1 MSQKKEQRGYGNIY
15 TPHAG
20 SMIIQVQREGG
31 LANRTI
37 VLSPRRVKLLRFVM
51 SRTGIGI
58 GIALGGLFL
67 FFAVQA
73 ARVPLLTNRLAHFER
88 DAQRLD
94 TLEQT
99 LAHLTKRY
107 EQVQTMLGAKP
118 TLRDTAKLAAAGKS
132 ADSASIAAPEKII
145 APVKR
150 QSLLSVPIDAIRGG
164 PQSLAQAAEHR
175 AALAAQTPPPPAA
188 TIPSR
193 FPIEERYFV
202 TRGVGAGAEYGAA
215 HPGVDVALAIGTEV
229 RAAGG
234 GSVVEVSE
242 TAEYGKM
249 VRVAHPGGYE
259 TLYGHLSEVRV
270 RQGDRIALGATLG
283 LSGNTGRSTAPHLH
297 FELRKGGAAVDPMT
311 LIKQSARQ

>member
-1 MSQKKEQRGYGNIY
+1 MSERKEQRGYGNIY

-37 VLSPRRVKLLRFVM
+37 VLSPGRVRLLRFVM
-51 SRTGIGI
+51 SRTGIAI
-58 GIALGGLFL
+58 GIVLGGMFA

-73 ARVPLLTNRLAHFER
+73 ARVPVLTDRLATFER

-94 TLEQT
+94 TLERT

-118 TLRDTAKLAAAGKS
+118 VRRDS
-132 ADSASIAAPEKII
+132 VAPVEGVI
-145 APVKR
+145 APVTR
-150 QSLLSVPIDAIRGG
+150 QSVPLDAIRGTRD
-164 PQSLAQAAEHR
+164 PVALPPVAA
-175 AALAAQTPPPPAA
+175 AVAGTV
-188 TIPSR
+188 PSR
-193 FPIEERYFV
+193 FPIDAKYFV
-202 TRGVGAGAEYGAA
+202 TRGVGSGAEYGAT
-215 HPGVDVALAIGTEV
+215 HPGLDVAVASGTEV

-242 TAEYGKM
+242 TAEYGRM
-249 VRVAHPGGYE
+249 VRLAHPDGYE

-270 RQGDRIALGATLG
+270 RQGERVAPGATLG

-297 FELRKGGAAVDPMT
+297 FELRKNGTAVDPMT
-311 LIKQSARQ
+311 LISQSARQ

>member
-1 MSQKKEQRGYGNIY
+1 MSQKKEQQGYGNIY

-37 VLSPRRVKLLRFVM
+37 VLSPRRVRLLRFVM
-51 SRTGIGI
+51 SRTGIVI
-58 GIALGGLFL
+58 GIVLGAMFL

-73 ARVPLLTNRLAHFER
+73 ARVPVLTSRLANFER

-118 TLRDTAKLAAAGKS
+118 TRRDSMQTVR
-132 ADSASIAAPEKII
+132 ADSAPATRQIPKATAA
-145 APVKR
+145 R
-150 QSLLSVPIDAIRGG
+150 QNVPIEAIRGTL
-164 PQSLAQAAEHR
+164 PTPAPATIPPAATR
-175 AALAAQTPPPPAA
+175 PAAMLPASPPPPIA

-193 FPIEERYFV
+193 FPIDAKYFV
-202 TRGVGAGAEYGAA
+202 TRGVGSGAEYGAT
-215 HPGVDVALAIGTEV
+215 HPGVDVAVASGTEV

-242 TAEYGKM
+242 TTEYGKM

-259 TLYGHLSEVRV
+259 TLYGHLSEARV
-270 RQGDRIALGATLG
+270 RQGDRVALGTTLG

-311 LIKQSARQ
+311 LIQQSARQQ

>member
-1 MSQKKEQRGYGNIY
+1 MNQNREQKGYGNIY

-58 GIALGGLFL
+58 GIALATLFV

-73 ARVPLLTNRLAHFER
+73 ARVPILTQRLSRFER
-88 DAQRLD
+88 DAVRLD

-99 LAHLTKRY
+99 LAQLTKRY
-107 EQVQTMLGAKP
+107 EQVQTMLGASPAAQKDPTTAGPAVPVTTAPAKP
-118 TLRDTAKLAAAGKS
+118 DV
-132 ADSASIAAPEKII
+132 AP
-145 APVKR
+145 AT
-150 QSLLSVPIDAIRGG
+150 QQSVPIDAIRGG
-164 PQSLAQAAEHR
+164 PSSLAQAAR
-175 AALAAQTPPPPAA
+175 NQAPPQPVA

-193 FPIEERYFV
+193 FPIDARYFV
-202 TRGVGAGAEYGAA
+202 TRGVGDGAEYGAA
-215 HPGVDVALAIGTEV
+215 HPGLDVAVVSGTEV

-249 VRVAHPGGYE
+249 VRVAHPAGYE

-270 RQGDRIALGATLG
+270 RQGERVAVGATLG

-297 FELRKGGAAVDPMT
+297 FELRKDGAAVDPMT
-311 LIKQSARQ
+311 LIKQSPRQ

>member
-1 MSQKKEQRGYGNIY
+1 MNQNKEQKGYGNIY

-37 VLSPRRVKLLRFVM
+37 ILSPRRVRLLRFVM

-58 GIALGGLFL
+58 GIVLAGMFI

-73 ARVPLLTNRLAHFER
+73 ARVPILTQRLSHFER
-88 DAQRLD
+88 DAVRLD

-99 LAHLTKRY
+99 LAQLTKRY
-107 EQVQTMLGAKP
+107 EQVQTMLGASP
-118 TLRDTAKLAAAGKS
+118 S
-132 ADSASIAAPEKII
+132 AQRAPVAAPEPAIT
-145 APVKR
+145 APPKPVVATAT
-150 QSLLSVPIDAIRGG
+150 QQSVPIDAIRGG
-164 PQSLAQAAEHR
+164 PSSLAQAAR
-175 AALAAQTPPPPAA
+175 NQAPPQPVA

-193 FPIEERYFV
+193 FPIDVRYFV
-202 TRGVGAGAEYGAA
+202 TRGVGDGAEYGAA
-215 HPGVDVALAIGTEV
+215 HPGLDVAVASGTEV

-249 VRVAHPGGYE
+249 VRIAHPAGYE
-259 TLYGHLSEVRV
+259 TLYGHLSEIRV
-270 RQGDRIALGATLG
+270 KQGERVAVGATLG

-297 FELRKGGAAVDPMT
+297 FELRKDGAAVDPMT
-311 LIKQSARQ
+311 LIKQSPRQ